1 VTATPSAALIPVA
14 PVLTSTGR
22 GALAGLLAV
31 RPQRR
36 PAVPAASRAA
46 CSAVT
51 AASAA
56 TRAVSALV

>member
-1 VTATPSAALIPVA
+1 VTTTPSAALIPVA
-14 PVLTSTGR
+14 PVLTSAGR
-22 GALAGLLAV
+22 RALAGFLAV

-36 PAVPAASRAA
+36 AAVPAASRAA
-46 CSAVT
+46 CRAVT